1 MVSWNPS
8 ETLEETLHR
17 IGYILCPI
25 LSNISRRELSQEL
38 SGYTPSY
45 RTIGNH
51 KIVLRLDLVTVLLAD
66 NAATQ
71 RYEVETHANRSN
83 GKRNWPISIEAGE
96 SAGLARVLRY
106 ARSTTCWCLEST
118 PIAGLRS
125 FPESES
131 FEPIDPVRFRTRSRM
146 CRHFLFGQCTI
157 QTGTWKNT
165 RPFYQENRQ
174 VELSMARVEIRMQVT
189 TSLSRHQ
196 VETIG
201 IRTVCMFELTVGGDR
216 NISSNG
222 TVPVSDPIMA
232 TKFPV
237 HQTPHI

>member
-17 IGYILCPI
+17 IGYISRPI
-25 LSNISRRELSQEL
+25 LSNISQGELSQEL

-71 RYEVETHANRSN
+71 GYEVETRANRSN
-83 GKRNWPISIEAGE
+83 GKPNWPISIGAGE
-96 SAGLARVLRY
+96 SAGLARVLQC
-106 ARSTTCWCLEST
+106 ARWTTCWCLEST

-125 FPESES
+125 FLESES

-146 CRHFLFGQCTI
+146 CRHFLFGQCAI
-157 QTGTWKNT
+157 QSGTWKNT

-174 VELSMARVEIRMQVT
+174 VELPMARVEIRMQVT

-216 NISSNG
+216 DISSNG